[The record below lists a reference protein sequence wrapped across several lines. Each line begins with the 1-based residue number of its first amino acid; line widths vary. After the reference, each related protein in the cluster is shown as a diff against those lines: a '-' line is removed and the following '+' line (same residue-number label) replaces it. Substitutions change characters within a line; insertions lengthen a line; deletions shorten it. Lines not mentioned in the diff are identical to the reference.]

1 MTGKMQDFTFDQF
14 TSDFST
20 YAGRYTDVD
29 YTYATGRVRALE
41 AQICDGPGTARL
53 TEVKDIADF
62 SRLTA
67 EAGIAAAENPEK
79 ALSLNFSQTCSLLR
93 DLCREKVYLDVF
105 LQEAD
110 IHNLKVFLKH
120 LSVFW
125 PDPSTAVSDS
135 SGSESSSSTSTAH
148 TTLPV
153 TSRDASLA
161 SVEDMLSSPSSID
174 PLFLFEA
181 VRDRN
186 PDGIPRWMWQ
196 AVSEAY
202 SAYARTGDGYRIDT
216 VLDRACATH
225 AIALA
230 EDLGNVWF
238 TSLLQRRID
247 LTDFGMLLRARRAG
261 YQREYL
267 ATSLL
272 GCGTLRSDDLILLM
286 DQDDESVSAYM
297 SKTPYGPFLEELLS
311 AGGAASAGSA
321 AAYSKAS
328 DDYLMEFVR
337 GAKKFSFGPESLVA
351 HRFAKETE
359 IRNFR
364 VVLTF
369 LRNGLRVEEAQPLLR
384 ETYA

>member
-1 MTGKMQDFTFDQF
+1 MTGRMDFTFDQF

-41 AQICDGPGTARL
+41 AQLCDGPGTARL
-53 TEVKDIADF
+53 TEVKDLADF
-62 SRLTA
+62 SRLTS
-67 EAGIAAAENPEK
+67 EAGIVAAENPEK
-79 ALSLNFSQTCSLLR
+79 ALSLNFSETCSLLR

-105 LQEAD
+105 LYEAD

-148 TTLPV
+148 TTLPA

-161 SVEDMLSSPSSID
+161 SVEDMLSSPSSIE

-230 EDLGNVWF
+230 EGLGNVWF
-238 TSLLQRRID
+238 TSLLRRRFD
-247 LTDFGMLLRARRAG
+247 LTDLGMLLRARRAG

-272 GCGTLRSDDLILLM
+272 GCGTLRSDDLLLLL
-286 DQDDESVSAYM
+286 DQDDDGVSTFV
-297 SKTPYGPFLEELLS
+297 SKTPYGPFLEELVS
-311 AGGAASAGSA
+311 AGGPLAGSGSA
-321 AAYSKAS
+321 AAFSKAS
-328 DDYLMEFVR
+328 DDFLMEFVR
-337 GAKKFSFGPESLVA
+337 SAKKFSFGPESLVA

-369 LRNGLRVEEAQPLLR
+369 LRNGLRVEDAQPLLR
-384 ETYA
+384 ETYV